1 MEVSLLAKQITDQVT
16 WVGKVDWELTRFHGD
31 EYSTHRGSSYNAYLV
46 RDQKTVLIDT
56 IWKPFDKEF
65 VRNLAQVVDLHKIDA
80 IVCNHAEIDHSGSL
94 CELMREI
101 PDTPIYCTA
110 NGVKILKGHYHQD
123 WNFIPVKTG
132 DTLVTGDQKL
142 IFIEAP
148 MLHWPDT
155 MFTYLTGE
163 SILFSNDGFGQHFAS
178 EMLYNDCV
186 DQDELF
192 DEAIKYY
199 ANILTPFN
207 SQVTKKINEIL
218 ALNLPVKMICPSHG
232 IIWRDNPVQIIETYL
247 KWAASYQENQIT
259 LVYDSMWGSTGK
271 MAESIARGIEQADPT
286 IVVKLFNSARTDKND
301 IIREVFKSKAILVGS
316 ATINNGLLFSIGGI
330 GEMLHGLKFKNKKAA
345 AFGSY
350 GWSGEAVKQIT
361 SLLSN
366 AGFTIINEG
375 IRALWVPDE
384 SAEATCEAFGKAFAQ
399 SI

>member
-1 MEVSLLAKQITDQVT
+1 MSKKVTDKVT
-16 WVGKVDWELTRFHGD
+16 WVGKTDWELARFHGD

-46 RDQKTVLIDT
+46 RDRKTILIDT
-56 IWKPFDKEF
+56 IWNPFDKEF

-94 CELMREI
+94 QELMREI

-110 NGVKILKGHYHQD
+110 SGMKILKGHYHLD

-132 DTLVTGDQKL
+132 DTLETGDQKL
-142 IFIEAP
+142 IFVEAP

-163 SILFSNDGFGQHFAS
+163 NILFSNDGFGQHFAS

-186 DQDELF
+186 DQGELF
-192 DEAIKYY
+192 GEAIKYY
-199 ANILTPFN
+199 ANILTPFS

-247 KWAASYQENQIT
+247 KWAANYQENQIT

-271 MAESIARGIEQADPT
+271 MAESIARGIQEVDPGTT
-286 IVVKLFNSARTDKND
+286 IKLFNAARTDKND
-301 IIREVFKSKAILVGS
+301 IITEIFKSKAILVGS
-316 ATINNGLLFSIGGI
+316 ATINNGLLYSISGI
-330 GEMLHGLKFKNKKAA
+330 AEMMRGLKFKNKKAA

-350 GWSGEAVKQIT
+350 GWSGEAVGQIS
-361 SLLSN
+361 SLLGS
-366 AGFTIINEG
+366 AGFTVVNEG
-375 IRALWVPDE
+375 IRSLWVPDE
-384 SAEATCEAFGKAFAQ
+384 SAEAACEAFGKSFAL
-399 SI
+399 SL